1 MVLKTHN
8 IVTIGGSFAGIGINH
23 TLLKSIIPKLPVERQ
38 SRIKVTLIAPSS
50 EYLFTL
56 AGLRALVKP
65 ELIDGN
71 QLYHNFLPYFDQYR
85 VKDKPNSGL
94 HFVRGYVTNLDEI
107 TKTLA
112 VRLTDSGEETSIK
125 YDSVIITTGA
135 RTTAPELKLKD
146 QSADQAKK
154 AHKALAAK
162 VAAAN
167 HIAIGG
173 AGPLGVELSTEIREI
188 FPDKKVTVY
197 AGSRGVMSKVQP
209 RFAKEAEERLKNEF
223 KIDVVSGVRVKSA
236 EPTKNAAG
244 EDRVLLTLT
253 DGTTNAE
260 ADLYIPAS
268 GKKPN
273 TEFLPSTY
281 LDSSGYLDTTPQLRV
296 RNTKSANA
304 RVYGLGDVTASSGGV
319 VDDSYFQTQVLRD
332 VLLQDLALDELPAE
346 PITTTPDGKLLTY
359 KPEDALTKNFVV
371 TMGSSGGIGLFD
383 GSPVSSSFVGQARAF
398 DMGLSKSTAIAAG
411 AKAA

>member
-1 MVLKTHN
+1 MTGKTHN
-8 IVTIGGSFAGIGINH
+8 IVIIGGSFAGIGIGH
-23 TLLKSIIPKLPVERQ
+23 SLLKNIIPRLQADRQ
-38 SRIKVTLIAPSS
+38 SLIKVTLIAPSS

-56 AGLRALVKP
+56 AGLRALVEP

-71 QLYHNFLPYFDQYR
+71 QLYHDFLPHFDQYR

-94 HFVRGYVTNLDEI
+94 HFVRGYVTSLDEV

-112 VRLTDSGEETSIK
+112 VRLTDSGEETVMD
-125 YDSVIITTGA
+125 YDSVIIATGA
-135 RTTAPELKLKD
+135 RTATPELKLKD

-173 AGPLGVELSTEIREI
+173 AGPVGVELSTDIREI

-268 GKKPN
+268 GETPN

-296 RNTKSANA
+296 RNTKSTNA

-319 VDDSYFQTQVLRD
+319 VHDYFFQAQVLKEI
-332 VLLQDLALDELPAE
+332 LLQELALDELPAE
-346 PITTTPDGKLLTY
+346 PIMTTPSGKPLAYEPQDPL
-359 KPEDALTKNFVV
+359 AKNFVV
-371 TMGSSGGIGLFD
+371 TLGSRGGIAMTKGWRLP
-383 GSPVSSSFVGQARAF
+383 SWLVGWLRAR
-398 DMGLSKSTAIAAG
+398 DMSLSKSIMIASG
-411 AKAA
+411 KMAA